1 MSQSG
6 RRPPSLRSVFDYA
19 HDHDK
24 ELVGLLISVSLGL
37 GLYATIM
44 LRAETGVTVLEGAF
58 LFVQL
63 LLLAA
68 AAVIRRWFAVL
79 LILVFIVMTIRH

>member
-6 RRPPSLRSVFDYA
+6 WRPWSIGRVIAYGR
-19 HDHDK
+19 DHDK
-24 ELVGLLISVSLGL
+24 ELAGLLISVSLGL
-37 GLYATIM
+37 GLYATLM
-44 LRAETGVTVLEGAF
+44 LRAQTGVTVLEAAF

-68 AAVIRRWFAVL
+68 AIVIRRWFAVL